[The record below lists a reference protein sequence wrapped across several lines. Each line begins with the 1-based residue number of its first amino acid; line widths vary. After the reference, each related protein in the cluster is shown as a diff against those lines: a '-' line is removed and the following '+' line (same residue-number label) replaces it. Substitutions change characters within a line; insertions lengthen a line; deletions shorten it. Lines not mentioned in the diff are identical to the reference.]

1 MMNIRNKQRP
11 FRLLKYLYE
20 NTDEDHAV
28 STPELVK
35 IFQAEDAHA
44 NRKTIKDDIDV
55 LVGEGF
61 DVVTVRSKNHSFF
74 LGARKFEIPE
84 IKLLI
89 DAVSASRF
97 ITADKSAALI
107 DKLTSMVSKM
117 QAEKVRR
124 HMYSAD
130 HVKSDNWQIYYIVDA
145 ITDAINEG
153 KKIRF
158 QYFDYNGLKE
168 KCLRHDGA
176 EYSVSPYA
184 LVWDDSHYYMI
195 GYSDA
200 KQMIANFRVDRMYQT
215 SMKEEKAVP
224 LPEGFSM
231 DDYVKQSFHMFAGD
245 RAEVILECQDDMM
258 KYIID
263 QFGEEVETWKVSED
277 TFRAKVS
284 VADSPTFYGWVFPFE
299 GKIQIAEPEEIRE
312 KYRSMVKAA
321 SRTFRKKR
329 EKKEN
334 NAAVEEQDPQT

>member
-1 MMNIRNKQRP
+1 MTNIRNKQRP

-20 NTDEDHAV
+20 NTDENHAV
-28 STPELVK
+28 STPELVR

-55 LVGEGF
+55 LIGEGF
-61 DVVTVRSKNHSFF
+61 DIVTVRSRNNSFF
-74 LGARKFEIPE
+74 LGSRRFELPE
-84 IKLLI
+84 IRLLI
-89 DAVSASRF
+89 DAVSSAKF
-97 ITADKSAALI
+97 ITPEKSAALI
-107 DKLTSMVSKM
+107 GKLTGMVSRM

-130 HVKSDNWQIYYIVDA
+130 HVKSGNRQIYYIVDA

-158 QYFDYNGLKE
+158 QYFDYNGEKE

-184 LVWDDSHYYMI
+184 LVWDDSHYYMC

-200 KQMIANFRVDRMYQT
+200 KQMIVNFRVDRMCNT
-215 SMKEEKAVP
+215 EMKEEDAVP

-231 DDYVKQSFHMFAGD
+231 DDYVRQQFHMFAGD
-245 RAEVILECQDDMM
+245 RTEVILECRDDMM

-263 QFGEEVETWKVSED
+263 QFGEEVETWKASGD

-312 KYRSMVKAA
+312 KYRQMVKAA
-321 SRTFRKKR
+321 NRTFRKKR
-329 EKKEN
+329 EKKER
-334 NAAVEEQDPQT
+334 

>member
-1 MMNIRNKQRP
+1 MTSIRNKQRP

-20 NTDEDHAV
+20 NTDENHPV

-35 IFQAEDAHA
+35 IFRAEDAHA

-55 LVGEGF
+55 LLGEGY
-61 DVVTVRSKNHSFF
+61 DIVTVRSKQHSFF
-74 LGARKFEIPE
+74 LASRKFEIPE
-84 IKLLI
+84 IRLLI
-89 DAVSASRF
+89 DAVSSSRF
-97 ITADKSAALI
+97 INAEKSAALVG
-107 DKLTSMVSKM
+107 KLTSMLSRW

-124 HMYSAD
+124 HLYTAD
-130 HVKSDNWQIYYIVDA
+130 PVKADNKQIYYIVDA
-145 ITDAINEG
+145 VADAINEG

-158 QYFDYNGLKE
+158 QYFDYNGEKE
-168 KCLRHDGA
+168 KCLRHGGA

-184 LVWDDSHYYMI
+184 LVWDDSHYYMC

-200 KQMIANFRVDRMYQT
+200 KQIIANYRVDRMCNT
-215 SMKEEKAVP
+215 EVKNEEAVP
-224 LPEGFSM
+224 LPEGFNM
-231 DDYVKQSFHMFAGD
+231 DEYVRQQFHMFAGD
-245 RAEVILECQDDMM
+245 ETEVILECRDDMM

-299 GKIQIAEPEEIRE
+299 GKIRIAEPEEIRE

-321 SRTFRKKR
+321 NRTFRKKR
-329 EKKEN
+329 ERK
-334 NAAVEEQDPQT
+334 Q